1 MDITVPA
8 GFIDANGDWT
18 PDGLAWIKTQL
29 ARADINSGVQPTLKG
44 TFGGG
49 YTAVF
54 TPTGESAK
62 EALPPGFYHSDDE
75 ARIAAEAGGLRGPK
89 PIEDRDFGIIGWED
103 AEYEII
109 VKNGLW
115 TFAKV
120 GEKKEADKRYSVQID
135 RTTGDLIR
143 VDLDAE
149 PVEGVLPSTI
159 ISKAPEKPLPGWKK
173 IPNTPPIDL
182 GNGNW
187 LHAYE
192 VTASDGTTSTKYI
205 TTEDPDPRKIG
216 ESDITLGDGKGDLI
230 YLGDG
235 RYEHVPDIDAPF
247 THKEGDVIK
256 LPDQKGSLIKTSKNQ
271 YQFVRD
277 SFTPGVKEYTD
288 EQGITR
294 LFTQSAS
301 GTWTE
306 LAPRAESGVIESG
319 GREFLQQTTGA
330 LAELAPRYDPEVTD
344 VDGMKLLQ
352 QRTGAIGQLTP
363 PNLDQII
370 TQALID

>member
-8 GFIDANGDWT
+8 GFIDANGEWT
-18 PDGLAWIKTQL
+18 PDGLKWVKDQL

-75 ARIAAEAGGLRGPK
+75 ARKAAEAGGLRGPRAV
-89 PIEDRDFGIIGWED
+89 PSLEGGVDQTP

-173 IPNTPPIDL
+173 IANTPPIDL
-182 GNGNW
+182 GNGKF

-192 VTASDGTTSTKYI
+192 VTASDRTTSIKYV
-205 TTEDPDPRKIG
+205 TTETPDPREIG

-235 RYEHVPDIDAPF
+235 RYEHVPDIKDPF
-247 THKEGDVIK
+247 KFKGEGNLID
-256 LPDQKGSLIKTSKNQ
+256 LPDQNGS
-271 YQFVRD
+271 
-277 SFTPGVKEYTD
+277 
-288 EQGITR
+288 
-294 LFTQSAS
+294 
-301 GTWTE
+301 
-306 LAPRAESGVIESG
+306 
-319 GREFLQQTTGA
+319 
-330 LAELAPRYDPEVTD
+330 
-344 VDGMKLLQ
+344 
-352 QRTGAIGQLTP
+352 
-363 PNLDQII
+363 
-370 TQALID
+370 